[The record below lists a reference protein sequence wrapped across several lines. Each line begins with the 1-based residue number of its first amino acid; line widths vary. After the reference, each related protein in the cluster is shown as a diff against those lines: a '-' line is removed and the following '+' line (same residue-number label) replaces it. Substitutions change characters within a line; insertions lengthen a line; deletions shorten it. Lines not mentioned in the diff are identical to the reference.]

1 MIKTISVLFV
11 VALFAGYNSTLYA
24 ASDMSGDIT
33 LIKAKTKAKPKPKPK
48 SDDEYVFVDPGVGY
62 IGSY

>member
-33 LIKAKTKAKPKPKPK
+33 LIKAKTKAKPKPK